1 MRTECTR
8 GPTLE
13 TVYNQFCFVSKI
25 YPQKDPDKGTLSCTA
40 SLNVD
45 MPFKEIKSS
54 IFDDSK
60 ITQLL
65 HLDKNQDKVITWFYG
80 LNRRMDG

>member
-13 TVYNQFCFVSKI
+13 MVYNQFCFVSKI
-25 YPQKDPDKGTLSCTA
+25 CPQKDPDKGTLSCTA

-54 IFDDSK
+54 IFHENQF
-60 ITQLL
+60 TQL
-65 HLDKNQDKVITWFYG
+65 
-80 LNRRMDG
+80 